1 MKDGDMIKDAPILG
15 AHKIAISFNTKKE
28 LKRIALENDMGVGE
42 LMGTI
47 LANFVSMAKAKGKQD
62 TTLDK

>member
-1 MKDGDMIKDAPILG
+1 MPDSSMIKDAPILG

-47 LANFVSMAKAKGKQD
+47 LSNFVTMAKAKDTQD
-62 TTLDK
+62 TKLDK

>member
-15 AHKIAISFNTKKE
+15 AHKIAISFNVKKE
-28 LKRIALENDMGVGE
+28 LKRIAVDHEVGVGQ

-47 LANFVSMAKAKGKQD
+47 LTNFVNVYEKDEENNIEKA
-62 TTLDK
+62 